1 MTVRRTTLISGAV
14 VLGLAL
20 LQTVLLDAIA
30 IAAVTPDLVL
40 LALVYTAGRNG
51 AMYGQATGFLAGMVE
66 DLASIAPLGFHAL
79 LRLVI
84 GFLTGLTRNKVFLDP
99 IFVPIILI
107 ASATLLKWMVA
118 ALIAGVFSVDPAAAT
133 LFSRRFFIELGYN
146 AILAPPVFAILGVV
160 LPKTGRGSR
169 L

>member
-1 MTVRRTTLISGAV
+1 MTVRRSSLICGAV

-20 LQTVLLDAIA
+20 LQSVLLDTIA

-51 AMYGQATGFLAGMVE
+51 AMYGQTVGFLAGIAE
-66 DLASIAPLGFHAL
+66 DFASLAPLGFHAL

-118 ALIAGVFSVDPAAAT
+118 ALIAGVFSIDPAAAS

-146 AILAPPVFAILGVV
+146 AVLAPPVFAVLGAI
-160 LPKTGRGSR
+160 LPKSERGSR
-169 L
+169 S

>member
-1 MTVRRTTLISGAV
+1 MTQRRSALISGAV
-14 VLGLAL
+14 VLGLAV
-20 LQTVLLDAIA
+20 LQSVLLDAIA

-40 LALVYTAGRNG
+40 LALVFTAGRNG
-51 AMYGQATGFLAGMVE
+51 AMYGQTAGFVAGMAE
-66 DLASIAPLGFHAL
+66 DFASLAPLGFHAL

-99 IFVPIILI
+99 IFVPIILV

-118 ALIAGVFSVDPAAAT
+118 ALIAGVFAVEPAAAA
-133 LFSRRFFIELGYN
+133 LFGRRFFIELGYN
-146 AILAPPVFAILGVV
+146 AILAPPVFAVLGVV
-160 LPKTGRGSR
+160 LPKTERGSR